1 MMIIAVQLPIN
12 YKFHKLIE
20 LNCMFF
26 YFTVPFFL
34 ILDVFIFF
42 FFLKKKFEP
51 KTMRFPKKPNP
62 LPITTPNIPATQNS
76 LKSKPLTAPSH

>member
-42 FFLKKKFEP
+42 FFLKKILSQ
-51 KTMRFPKKPNP
+51 KP
-62 LPITTPNIPATQNS
+62 
-76 LKSKPLTAPSH
+76 